1 MYYPSDDTI
10 FLARVVSH
18 YHGKLA
24 LEIGTSS
31 GTILRELSK
40 NFSIAV
46 GTDIDFCSL
55 KRLVRTSKN
64 SRVICCDAAS
74 ALCNVKFDLIVFNPP
89 YLPNT
94 LIHFD
99 KTVDGGPAGIEVS
112 IHFIKS
118 AMDKLTND
126 SKILFLISN
135 LTETKKLATFISKNN
150 LSVTRVAQ
158 KELFYERLQIFEIS
172 LQVNGLQHS

>member
-1 MYYPSDDTI
+1 MYCPSDDTI
-10 FLARVVSH
+10 FLASIVSH
-18 YHGKLA
+18 YHGDFA

-40 NFSIAV
+40 NYSITV

-55 KRLVRTSKN
+55 KRLLMMSAN

-89 YLPNT
+89 YLPNR
-94 LIHFD
+94 LIHVD
-99 KTVDGGPAGIEVS
+99 KNVDGGPTGIEVS

-118 AMDKLTND
+118 AIDKLTND
-126 SKILFLISN
+126 GKILFLISN
-135 LTETKKLATFISKNN
+135 LTDTKKLATFISKNN
-150 LSVTRVAQ
+150 LSVRKVAQ
-158 KELFYERLQIFEIS
+158 KELFYERLQIFE
-172 LQVNGLQHS
+172 LNP

>member
-10 FLARVVSH
+10 FLARTVSR
-18 YHGKLA
+18 YHGNFA

-31 GTILRELSK
+31 GTILRELSR
-40 NFSIAV
+40 NFSIVV

-55 KRLVRTSKN
+55 KRLVMTSEN

-94 LIHFD
+94 LIHSD
-99 KTVDGGPAGIEVS
+99 KSVDGGPAGIEVS

-126 SKILFLISN
+126 GKILFLISN
-135 LTETKKLATFISKNN
+135 LTDTKKLATFISKNN
-150 LSVTRVAQ
+150 LIVTRIAQ
-158 KELFYERLQIFEIS
+158 KDLFYERLQVFEIS
-172 LQVNGLQHS
+172 PQVNGLQHI